1 MIVVDK
7 VLGYTNHWLMNEYT
21 LKLQGEKLDR
31 LILEHQATTE
41 RLAQQRQTAF
51 EHLLKQRQ
59 YVLEELQRR
68 TGEPAKSEPQTA
80 VLAAE
85 KALNSN
91 SSFLMRSRIEPLV
104 DAIKTLVEKR
114 NAILPADG
122 SQSEESLRLRAIL
135 VRWNELCQ
143 ALSDRAEALESAAA
157 EKIKNREALRLWHAE
172 RKENAEAT
180 RQCAIDRAKCLASR
194 KETQ

>member
-1 MIVVDK
+1 
-7 VLGYTNHWLMNEYT
+7 MNEYT
-21 LKLQGEKLDR
+21 LRLQAEKIERLVLQHKAAVEQFARQQGEQK
-31 LILEHQATTE
+31 TGVT
-41 RLAQQRQTAF
+41 QTD
-51 EHLLKQRQ
+51 
-59 YVLEELQRR
+59 VI
-68 TGEPAKSEPQTA
+68 PPA